1 LPQNVLLDDLDQ
13 ERKEVQTHEVPETL
27 GFPYYGTP
35 LPPNPADI
43 EYCGA
48 TIHEILVDE
57 EFYSSYCRRGNVYF
71 PTGNDPVRYCPADIS
86 HDPVVPEDAE
96 NRRFIMISS
105 SGTTNTLPAIFED
118 PNQPNHF
125 FFTGH
130 HHEAIAI
137 RKAPPQRPNPKK
149 PGSLKV
155 QKNRRLFEDHD
166 PQDRSGHTYNLRSPF
181 QYQERPDRAYY
192 PGRPLGGSGAGVSY
206 PVIWSSV

>member
-1 LPQNVLLDDLDQ
+1 MA
-13 ERKEVQTHEVPETL
+13 TYEVPETP
-27 GFPYYGTP
+27 GFPYYGTR

-48 TIHEILVDE
+48 HIVEIDLEE

-105 SGTTNTLPAIFED
+105 SGTTNTLPAIAED

-130 HHEAIAI
+130 HHEAIGVRRGATLE
-137 RKAPPQRPNPKK
+137 PNPKR
-149 PGSLKV
+149 PNSYKV
-155 QKNRRLFEDHD
+155 RTNRGMFDPHD
-166 PQDRSGHTYNLRSPF
+166 AEDRSGHTYNLRSPF
-181 QYQERPDRAYY
+181 QYQGRRAQAEY
-192 PGRPLGGSGAGVSY
+192 PSRAEGSGGVSN
-206 PVIWSSV
+206 PVILSSV